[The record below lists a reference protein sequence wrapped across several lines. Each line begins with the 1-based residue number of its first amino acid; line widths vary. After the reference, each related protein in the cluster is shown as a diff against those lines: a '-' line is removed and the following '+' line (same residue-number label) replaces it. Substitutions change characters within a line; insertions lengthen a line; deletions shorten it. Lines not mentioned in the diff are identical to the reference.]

1 MCGGR
6 GAEYISRTA
15 IFTNIMMME
24 KGTLKKCAVELVG
37 GPSCLQESTRDRK
50 ETEGCQRPKEGRM
63 RSYFLTGT
71 ELQFCKMKRVQRW
84 VKVMAVQ

>member
-50 ETEGCQRPKEGRM
+50 ETEMGKIEMGKE
-63 RSYFLTGT
+63 YEIVF
-71 ELQFCKMKRVQRW
+71 
-84 VKVMAVQ
+84 